1 MGYSEYGGHGY
12 RNGERIGA
20 SSDAVVTPDMSNA
33 GTPGHWPGFGA
44 VAEAMGMQDFY
55 TLKERS
61 VDGHVVIG
69 DGPVLVALHKRTT
82 MTVHVLENGA
92 FTDVD
97 LVAIGKDLPDEVVS
111 MYGDGTWHLDD
122 DALLRLDES
131 VRFEID
137 GHLIE
142 YRLDDD
148 PQLMQHV
155 RLTQPDGTV
164 WTGFSG
170 SEIGTGHDEAATRP
184 VVRRHREL
192 FPCTPGGEA

>member
-12 RNGERIGA
+12 RNGERIDA
-20 SSDAVVTPDMSNA
+20 ASDAVVTPDMSNA
-33 GTPGHWPGFGA
+33 GTPGHWPGFGS
-44 VAEAMGMQDFY
+44 VADAMGMKDFY
-55 TLKERS
+55 DLKARS

-69 DGPVLVALHKRTT
+69 DGPVLVALHKRRT

-92 FTDVD
+92 FTEVD
-97 LVAIGKDLPDEVVS
+97 LVAIGKDLPDETVS
-111 MYGDGTWHLDD
+111 MYGDGSLHLDD
-122 DALLRLDES
+122 DALLRLDAP

-142 YRLDDD
+142 YRLVDD

-170 SEIGTGHDEAATRP
+170 SEIGAGHDESATRTIE
-184 VVRRHREL
+184 RRHREL
-192 FPCTPGGEA
+192 FPHRTGVHA